1 MGSHAGALIVIHKSK
16 LLKVGWV
23 GTKWKPTILAD
34 RWEVET
40 HHFGGS
46 VGSGNPPF
54 WRIGGFPLRSYPPYK
69 KNHLNQILKYLCITM
84 SAVASEPEKN
94 CLNQD
99 WQNDKVFRIGS
110 IL

>member
-1 MGSHAGALIVIHKSK
+1 VDKASLLHQMGSHAGALIVIHKSK

-54 WRIGGFPLRSYPPYK
+54 WRIGGKWKPTILADRWVSTSFLPTLQK
-69 KNHLNQILKYLCITM
+69 KPFKSNT
-84 SAVASEPEKN
+84 
-94 CLNQD
+94 
-99 WQNDKVFRIGS
+99 
-110 IL
+110 